1 MNTAKIMLFTTYGI
15 LATPRFIGRNLSIIN
30 LMKSFKGV
38 AREGAGVRGAEG
50 SEWDWSAERLWK
62 WLEHGVLK
70 VKLGVGARSAFYP
83 WPPPVFHVKMLG
95 RS

>member
-1 MNTAKIMLFTTYGI
+1 MSAKHVVSVDEVGGI
-15 LATPRFIGRNLSIIN
+15 ACKVYREE
-30 LMKSFKGV
+30 
-38 AREGAGVRGAEG
+38 AREGAGARGAEG